1 MCSSD
6 LPGHIKGQ
14 NTHNVSATVS
24 IKDEE
29 WEQVGEW
36 MWENRDSYTGL
47 SVLPF
52 DGGSYKQAPFEDCDK
67 ETFEKLFETL
77 KSVDLSHVLEME
89 DNTDLQ
95 NELACAGGSCEIK

>member
-1 MCSSD
+1 MLFRS
-6 LPGHIKGQ
+6 
-14 NTHNVSATVS
+14 
-24 IKDEE
+24 
-29 WEQVGEW
+29 
-36 MWENRDSYTGL
+36 
-47 SVLPF
+47 
-52 DGGSYKQAPFEDCDK
+52 K